1 MFGGFMG
8 VSYGFSVST
17 GGKREKGYILVPGL
31 RTSRVAPIVNIGMSA
46 PDWIK
51 YLVSCGYHEKADFRD
66 PLQLNDLIY
75 HRSRG
80 LFFQGLKWRIQD
92 PSDAAGYGIGINTL
106 NRMDIIG
113 TINPE
118 EAIKELSQKLATP
131 IKRGML
137 QLFFQIFTP
146 SAVAKLS
153 AEDIVK
159 ALSQATA
166 LPEPKKTFELISIS
180 IDVIKE
186 SVKNKTIP
194 DQNQIAGTIEQFIKI
209 VELMGVKSD
218 RISSRSLTSLLC
230 MHKPGEIP
238 PNLLPLDIA
247 VIFHEFVLNAEAG
260 GLPIVMSFIVSDI
273 LRAYKTASPEEI
285 LWEANHR
292 LPSDERIEQHVRK
305 LYRRIASLI
314 SSKGFSTQL
323 SEDKFSSICSPSEVR
338 KEAIWW
344 EYNLTLGK
352 LEELMR
358 DFVGP
363 YRFQTPWSGK
373 LRKEF
378 IRLSSDQTWNRK
390 AKVILQRTAE
400 LANNV
405 ASKETYAF
413 AIDEETLVVWF
424 REIQRILNSTNS
436 IDSRFRRLWEF
447 SDHLSRMDEDPVAN
461 YDSST
466 DMILLH
472 KDPREVNP
480 YIQRPIVY
488 AWVEKFGRIW
498 RDII

>member
-1 MFGGFMG
+1 MG

-51 YLVSCGYHEKADFRD
+51 FLVSYGYYEKADLED

-75 HRSRG
+75 NRTRG

-106 NRMDIIG
+106 NRMGILS

-118 EAIKELSQKLATP
+118 EIIKDVSHKLATP
-131 IKRGML
+131 IKRGTL
-137 QLFFQIFTP
+137 QRFFQIFTP
-146 SAVAKLS
+146 SAIAKLS
-153 AEDIVK
+153 TQDIVK
-159 ALSQATA
+159 ALSHATA
-166 LPEPKKTFELISIS
+166 LPEPKRTYELISICVDVVREFVKS
-180 IDVIKE
+180 I
-186 SVKNKTIP
+186 SIP
-194 DQNQIAGTIEQFIKI
+194 DQNQIAGTIYQFIRI
-209 VELMGVKSD
+209 LELMGVKSD
-218 RISSRSLTSLLC
+218 RISDRSLASLLC
-230 MHKPGEIP
+230 LHKPGEIP
-238 PNLLPLDIA
+238 PHLLPLDIA
-247 VIFHEFVLNAEAG
+247 VIFHEFVLNAETG
-260 GLPIVMSFIVSDI
+260 GLPIVLSFIVSDI
-273 LRAYKTASPEEI
+273 HDAYKTASPEDI
-285 LWEANHR
+285 LWQAHR
-292 LPSDERIEQHVRK
+292 KLPSDVRIEQHVRK

-314 SSKGFSTQL
+314 GSKGFSTQL
-323 SEDKFSSICSPSEVR
+323 SEDEFSSICSASEVR

-373 LRKEF
+373 LRKELL
-378 IRLSSDQTWNRK
+378 RLSNNQSWNRK
-390 AKVILQRTAE
+390 ANIILQKTAE

-405 ASKETYAF
+405 ASKDIYAF
-413 AIDEETLVVWF
+413 AIDEDILLVWF
-424 REIQRILNSTNS
+424 REIQSILNSTDS
-436 IDSRFRRLWEF
+436 IDSRFRKLWEF
-447 SDHLSRMDEDPVAN
+447 SDRLSRTDEDPVAN
-461 YDSST
+461 YDAST
-466 DMILLH
+466 DTILLH